1 MAALVPELSVS
12 DFPAALAFDLRLGW
26 AVVHA
31 RPGDQFALLRLG
43 EGPEAAEVMLDGL
56 RTGRNFDA
64 DLTAADRPFGRGLNR
79 EITVPA
85 LAPLLAALGDQP
97 LALPVEE
104 MWYRAGAVETG
115 VRQFIVADPGGYLL
129 RFSEQLGSRP
139 CGAPAAGGG
148 HAL

>member
-1 MAALVPELSVS
+1 MPALVPELSVS
-12 DFPAALAFDLRLGW
+12 DFPAALAFYLRLGW

-31 RPGDQFALLRLG
+31 RPGDEFALLRLG

-64 DLTAADRPFGRGLNR
+64 ALTAADRPFGRGLNL

-85 LAPLLAALGDQP
+85 LAPLLAALGDHP

-104 MWYRAGAVETG
+104 MWYRAGAVEIG
-115 VRQFIVADPGGYLL
+115 VRQFIVADPDGYLL
-129 RFSEQLGSRP
+129 RFSEPLGTRP
-139 CGAPAAGGG
+139 CAGPAAGGG

>member
-1 MAALVPELSVS
+1 MPALVPALSVS

-26 AVVHA
+26 AVVHD
-31 RPGDQFALLRLG
+31 RPGDEFALLRLG
-43 EGPEAAEVMLDGL
+43 EGPQAAEVMLDGV

-64 DLTAADRPFGRGLNR
+64 DLTAADRPFGRGLNL

-85 LAPLLAALGDQP
+85 PAPLLDHP

-104 MWYRAGAVETG
+104 MWYRAGAVEIG
-115 VRQFIVADPGGYLL
+115 VRQFIAADPDGYLL
-129 RFSEQLGSRP
+129 RFSEPLGTRP
-139 CGAPAAGGG
+139 CTGPAAGGG

>member
-1 MAALVPELSVS
+1 MPALVPELSVS
-12 DFPAALAFDLRLGW
+12 DFPAALAFYLRLGW

-31 RPGDQFALLRLG
+31 RPGDEFALLRLG
-43 EGPEAAEVMLDGL
+43 EPQAAEVMLDGL

-64 DLTAADRPFGRGLNR
+64 DLTAADRPFGRGLNL

-85 LAPLLAALGDQP
+85 LAPLLAALGDHP

-104 MWYRAGAVETG
+104 RWYRAGAVETG
-115 VRQFIVADPGGYLL
+115 VRQFIVPDPDGYLL
-129 RFSEQLGSRP
+129 SFSEPLGTRP
-139 CGAPAAGGG
+139 CAGPAAGGG

>member
-1 MAALVPELSVS
+1 MPALVPELSVS

-26 AVVHA
+26 TVVHD
-31 RPGDQFALLRLG
+31 RPGDEFALLRLG
-43 EGPEAAEVMLDGL
+43 EGPEAAEAMLDGL

-64 DLTAADRPFGRGLNR
+64 ELTAAERPFGRGLNL
-79 EITVPA
+79 EISVPA
-85 LAPLLAALGDQP
+85 LAPLLDHP

-115 VRQFIVADPGGYLL
+115 VRQFIVADPDGYLE
-129 RFSEQLGSRP
+129 RFSEPLGTRP
-139 CGAPAAGGG
+139 CAAPAAGGG